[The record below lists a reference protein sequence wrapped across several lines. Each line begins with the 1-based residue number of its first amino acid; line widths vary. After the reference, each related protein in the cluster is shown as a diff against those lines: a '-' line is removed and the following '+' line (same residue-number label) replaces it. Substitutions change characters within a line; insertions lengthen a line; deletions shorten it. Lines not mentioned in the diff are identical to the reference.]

1 MNDKFKSSKLSR
13 LFSIGTSLTKAG
25 AQLALD
31 SAKSKAQTY
40 LDKNND
46 LKDLTLKIK
55 ASKEIIQTMGELK
68 GAMMKLGQ
76 MISISEDMF
85 LPKELTDL
93 FANLQK
99 SSPPMPTED
108 VRRMIME
115 NFKKTP
121 EELFLEFNITP
132 VAAASI
138 GQVHRARLH
147 NGEEVAVKIQYPKI
161 VNAIKYDF
169 QNLHQIDK
177 LIHILYANKPNID
190 GLISELQN
198 SILEECDYL
207 YEMKQLQFFKKNLSE
222 KFPMIIIPKV
232 YPGYCTGQILTME
245 WVEGDSFNESQNYTQ
260 EEKNFLG
267 TSLYESFLYCLW
279 ELKHLHTDP
288 QYGNYL
294 FRKDK
299 IIILDFGS
307 TREFD
312 HEFILDYG
320 ALNMALEED
329 RLDIYTRVGKKV
341 ALFKQ
346 DEAPAVIKRHFEMIR
361 DLYRPYTSE
370 GIHGITE
377 INPFNL
383 FKDFIKDIDFKGR
396 TSPRKEFLLL
406 DRSTFGLY
414 TKLKVWRSQINWLK
428 GRNKFR
434 NSIENEVKLTYPF

>member
-1 MNDKFKSSKLSR
+1 MNEKFKSSKLSR

-31 SAKSKAQTY
+31 SAKTRAQNY
-40 LDKNND
+40 LDKNTE
-46 LKDLTLKIK
+46 LKDLSLKIK

-76 MISISEDMF
+76 MISISEDLF
-85 LPKELTDL
+85 LPKELADL
-93 FANLQK
+93 FTNLQK
-99 SSPPMPTED
+99 SSPPMPTEE

-121 EELFLEFNITP
+121 EELFLEFSISP

-147 NGEEVAVKIQYPKI
+147 SGEEVAIKIQYPKI

-177 LIHILYANKPNID
+177 LINILYANKPNID
-190 GLISELQN
+190 GLISELQT
-198 SILEECDYL
+198 SLIQECDYL
-207 YEMKQLQFFKKNLSE
+207 NEMSQLQFFRENLAE
-222 KFPMIIIPKV
+222 KFPMIIIPRV
-232 YPGYCTGQILTME
+232 YPEYCTGQILTME
-245 WVEGDSFNESQNYTQ
+245 WVEGDSFSESLNYTQ
-260 EEKNFLG
+260 EEKDFLG

-279 ELKHLHTDP
+279 ELKRLHTDP

-294 FRKDK
+294 FKRDK

-307 TREFD
+307 TRKFD
-312 HEFILDYG
+312 HEFITDYA
-320 ALNMALEED
+320 ALVMALEQD
-329 RLDIYTRVGKKV
+329 RLDIYAIVGKKV

-346 DEAPAVIKRHFEMIR
+346 DEESAVIQRHYEMLR
-361 DLYRPYTSE
+361 VLYKPYTLE
-370 GIHGITE
+370 GVQGITE

-383 FKDFIKDIDFKGR
+383 LKDFIKDIDFKGR
-396 TSPRKEFLLL
+396 KSPKNEFLLL
-406 DRSTFGLY
+406 DRSNFGLY
-414 TKLKVWRSQINWLK
+414 TKLKAWGSQINWLK

-434 NSIENEVKLTYPF
+434 NSIENEVKLFYPF